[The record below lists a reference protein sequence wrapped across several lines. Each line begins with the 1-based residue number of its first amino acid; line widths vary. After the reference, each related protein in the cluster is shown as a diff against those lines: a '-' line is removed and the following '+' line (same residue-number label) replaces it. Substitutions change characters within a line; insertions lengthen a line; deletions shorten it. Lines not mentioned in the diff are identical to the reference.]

1 MAAIVDRMQIRAVSP
16 GFVMASRPSLATT
29 PAADPPDQVTLGPG
43 PVPDYAPVAALVV
56 HRLASDLAPAFV
68 SAAMEQLGF
77 GRVEQASVGYQGPRE
92 GFSRDPNLVWMQDYR
107 PIFVQLPDGSRKL
120 VKFQSPNP
128 TRSQYDGSTSV
139 PVQGPP
145 GQKFF
150 RFPGQER
157 GQWLTTESVPLLH
170 EPGNQVNAGRQ
181 VIVTD
186 KLLRDNASRPPSEVV
201 ELFARALERAPDEIV
216 VLPTMPGERTGHAD
230 LFVMAVG
237 PSRVMVPCIEPRAL
251 EQLDYGHEKWLGGQ
265 VQAFLDRQAATLEE
279 RGLKVDRLP
288 MLAPVYLTD
297 SPNGW
302 QGAFYSPTNGQI
314 LDRTVLLPTFAAEG
328 FPESYR
334 QLNTS
339 YQESWKSYFQEL
351 GFQPQLLDG
360 TRVGRSYGLF
370 RCLSF
375 PVPR

>member
-1 MAAIVDRMQIRAVSP
+1 M
-16 GFVMASRPSLATT
+16 
-29 PAADPPDQVTLGPG
+29 
-43 PVPDYAPVAALVV
+43 PDYAPVAALVV

-68 SAAMEQLGF
+68 SAAMDQLGF

-107 PIFVQLPDGSRKL
+107 PIFVQLPDGSRKA

-170 EPGNQVNAGRQ
+170 EPGNQVSAGRHI
-181 VIVTD
+181 IVTD
-186 KLLRDNASRPPSEVV
+186 KLLRDNASRSPSEVV
-201 ELFARALERAPDEIV
+201 EVFARALERAPEDIV

-237 PSRVMVPCIEPRAL
+237 PSRVMVPRIESQAL
-251 EQLDYGHEKWLGGQ
+251 AQLDYGHEKWLGGQ
-265 VQAFLDRQAATLEE
+265 VQDFLDRQAAALEA
-279 RGLKVDRLP
+279 RGLEVDRLP

-297 SPNGW
+297 GPNGW

-314 LDRTVLLPTFAAEG
+314 LGGSVLLPTFSAEG

-339 YQESWKSYFQEL
+339 YQERWKSYFQEL
-351 GFQPQLLDG
+351 GFQPQLIDG

-375 PVPR
+375 PVPQ